1 MTRGGDSGAVA
12 RALLAWCLAACCL
25 ALAACTPAPVV
36 ERDPAPLL
44 QTDALRYELVRDDVG
59 YATRIAYTFR
69 NETGE
74 TVALPNCQGDTRP
87 MLQKERDGRW
97 YDAWEPYR
105 GRCES
110 PPVVIGAGETFS
122 DTFDVFGAPPG
133 SNVLPAFVFPEV
145 EGVYRLFWVQ
155 ARPAADSAGTPDEAR
170 RFDMDLVVSN
180 AFVLAR

>member
-1 MTRGGDSGAVA
+1 MRRRAAV
-12 RALLAWCLAACCL
+12 L
-25 ALAACTPAPVV
+25 ALALALAGLVTACRATPTV
-36 ERDPAPLL
+36 ERDPGPLL
-44 QTDALRYELVRDDVG
+44 QTDALAYPLARDEVG

-69 NETGE
+69 NQTGE
-74 TVALPNCQGDTRP
+74 TVVLPNCDGDTRP

-110 PPVVIGAGETFS
+110 PPVVIGPGKTFT

-155 ARPAADSAGTPDEAR
+155 ARPAADSAGTPDLQR
-170 RFDMDLVVSN
+170 SLDMRLRVSN
-180 AFVLAR
+180 PFTLVR

>member
-1 MTRGGDSGAVA
+1 MTTRPKPLVAVLAVA
-12 RALLAWCLAACCL
+12 ALLPACRP
-25 ALAACTPAPVV
+25 TPTV
-36 ERDPAPLL
+36 ERDSAPLL
-44 QTDALRYELVRDDVG
+44 QTDTLVYRLERDDVG
-59 YATRIAYTFR
+59 YSARIGYTFR

-74 TVALPNCQGDTRP
+74 AVVLPGCGGDTRP

-105 GRCES
+105 DRCES
-110 PPVVIGAGETFS
+110 PPVVIDAGEAYS

-133 SNVLPAFVFPEV
+133 SNVLPTFVFPEV

-155 ARPAADSAGTPDEAR
+155 ARPVVEGTGVPDETR
-170 RFDMDLVVSN
+170 RLDMDQVVSN